1 MKSNTIIEEGDPVAL
16 EAEMDALE
24 EEEVPS
30 QEVEE
35 VPSRAEEASRN
46 HEALLRVVEVA
57 CQAWGVFHPW
67 REGASGGSQGDL
79 EAVGGGA

>member
-1 MKSNTIIEEGDPVAL
+1 MAL

-57 CQAWGVFHPW
+57 CQAWGVFHP
-67 REGASGGSQGDL
+67 
-79 EAVGGGA
+79 